1 MTRAVAFSDPAVVRL
16 VSTRFSPVR
25 LNFCARGPAPLSPE
39 DSAVVEALEMRDPA
53 RVPSVPD
60 LLVLDGAGAVLARES
75 SFAEAG
81 RVVDFL
87 AAALV
92 AAGQPA
98 PPDRWSLYG
107 DDDAS
112 RELAELAR
120 RIEGGEL
127 GDIPA
132 RQALIEAWLTRREG
146 SALAPLA
153 RVLLGDALAL
163 AGEGQAAIEVWRGV
177 LRDAPEHFARHRAH
191 YNLLN
196 HDIWPVPIHP
206 ALSGA
211 PPLPE
216 QVPSPPPV
224 SLRERALS
232 DARYRWSPS
241 GLPFAPIPA
250 GSFVIGADAPSFPR
264 EGPRR
269 RVHLSRSFWMAAW
282 PVTRALYAL
291 FDDRRFPDVS
301 GPAGLYPALGI
312 SWDEA
317 VAFADFLSRRDGWRY
332 RLPTE
337 AEWVRAARGGL
348 DGATYPW
355 GEEPPDPSR
364 ANYHLPGVV
373 PVASYPPNGY
383 GLFDVLGN
391 GMEWVQDVF
400 DASWLATLEDGAVDP
415 VNLPEPVPPG
425 AQRVTRSMF
434 PAPVELI
441 RSVCRIDARSYAEP
455 SRSFGGRGFRLVAE
469 GVR

>member
-1 MTRAVAFSDPAVVRL
+1 MVRL
-16 VSTRFSPVR
+16 VRTRFSPVR
-25 LNFCARGPAPLSPE
+25 LNFCARGPAPLSDE
-39 DSAVVEALEMRDPA
+39 DLALVEALEMRDPG

-60 LLVLDGAGAVLARES
+60 FLVLDGEGAVIARES
-75 SFAEAG
+75 SFADAG
-81 RVVDFL
+81 RTFDFL

-98 PPDRWSLYG
+98 PPDRWALYG
-107 DDDAS
+107 GDEAS
-112 RELAELAR
+112 RELADIVR
-120 RIEGGEL
+120 GIEGGEL
-127 GDIPA
+127 ADIPA
-132 RQALIEAWLTRREG
+132 RRARIEAWLAACGG

-153 RVLLGDALAL
+153 RVLLGDAQAL
-163 AGEGQAAIEVWRGV
+163 AGEGQAALDTWRGV

-196 HDIWPVPIHP
+196 HDLWPVPTHP
-206 ALSGA
+206 ALRGA

-216 QVPSPPPV
+216 PLPPTPPV

-250 GSFVIGADAPSFPR
+250 GSFSIGTDTPNFPR

-269 RVHLSRSFWMAAW
+269 RVRLSRPFWMAAW

-291 FDDRRFPDVS
+291 FDDRRFPDAS
-301 GPAGLYPALGI
+301 GPAGLCPALGI

-348 DGATYPW
+348 DGAPYPW
-355 GEEPPDPSR
+355 GDEPPDPSR
-364 ANYHLPGVV
+364 ANYHLPAAV

-400 DASWLATLEDGAVDP
+400 DAGWLATLPDGAVDP
-415 VNLPEPVPPG
+415 VNLPDPIPRG

-441 RSVCRIDARSYAEP
+441 RSVCYIDARSYAEP
-455 SRSFGGRGFRLVAE
+455 SRSFGGRGLRLVAE
-469 GVR
+469 DVR